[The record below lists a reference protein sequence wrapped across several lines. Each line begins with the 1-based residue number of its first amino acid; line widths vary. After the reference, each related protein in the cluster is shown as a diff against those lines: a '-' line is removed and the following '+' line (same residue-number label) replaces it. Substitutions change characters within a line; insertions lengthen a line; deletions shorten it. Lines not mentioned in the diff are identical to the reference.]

1 MVTVNETLVRDI
13 LDRLI
18 RLEALAEGQNQR
30 IGDLAEQVRETNRR
44 IDGLAEEIRETNR
57 RIDGLAEEIRETNR
71 RIDGLSQSVS
81 QRIDETN
88 VRTDT
93 QTENLRREFRS
104 DFNRQT
110 FLILGFGAA
119 LIASVVTTSIF
130 G

>member
-1 MVTVNETLVRDI
+1 MVTVDETLLRDI
-13 LDRLI
+13 RDRLI
-18 RLEALAEGQNQR
+18 RLETLIEATNQR
-30 IGDLAEQVRETNRR
+30 LDETN
-44 IDGLAEEIRETNR
+44 
-57 RIDGLAEEIRETNR
+57 
-71 RIDGLSQSVS
+71 

-88 VRTDT
+88 RRLDETNRRLDDFIQSVNQRIDETNQSVNARIDT

-119 LIASVVTTSIF
+119 LIASVVTTTIF

>member
-1 MVTVNETLVRDI
+1 MVTVDETLVRDI

-30 IGDLAEQVRETNRR
+30 IDDLAEQVRETNRR
-44 IDGLAEEIRETNR
+44 IDESN
-57 RIDGLAEEIRETNR
+57 
-71 RIDGLSQSVS
+71 QSVNA
-81 QRIDETN
+81 RI
-88 VRTDT
+88 DT

>member
-1 MVTVNETLVRDI
+1 MVTVDETLVREI

-18 RLEALAEGQNQR
+18 RLETLIEATNQRLDDTNNRIDETNQR
-30 IGDLAEQVRETNRR
+30 IDETNRR
-44 IDGLAEEIRETNR
+44 IDETNR
-57 RIDGLAEEIRETNR
+57 RIDDLT
-71 RIDGLSQSVS
+71 QSVN
-81 QRIDETN
+81 QRIDDTN
-88 VRTDT
+88 ARTDT

-119 LIASVVTTSIF
+119 LIASVVTTAIF